1 MRTVNGPRRRPP
13 TAGRAM
19 RGMTLIEVLVAIVI
33 FAIGLLGIA
42 ALQVSGLRYTKAS
55 QSRAVAAMQADNI
68 IDRMRAN
75 PVGVNDGLYLD
86 LAAVADGSGLPD
98 CASAECTPAEM
109 ATYDWGWWLSE
120 TRQALGVKRD
130 DGAFNTDDTVRATIC
145 IDSTPDDGT
154 TGAWACDGTGDMLA
168 VKIEWLERTVER
180 AGKLTDTYSSTG
192 TASGVAGFVVN
203 RYVVRFLP

>member
-1 MRTVNGPRRRPP
+1 MHAVNCRRRHSTLP
-13 TAGRAM
+13 RAA
-19 RGMTLIEVLVAIVI
+19 RGMTLIEVLIAIVI

-42 ALQVSGLRYTKAS
+42 SLQVSGLRYTKAS
-55 QSRAVAAMQADNI
+55 QARATAAIQAENL

-75 PVGVNDGLYLD
+75 PIGVNNGLYFNLEQ
-86 LAAVADGSGLPD
+86 VADPSGLPP
-98 CASAECTPAEM
+98 CAGADCTPEQI

-130 DGAFNTDDTVRATIC
+130 DGAFNSDSSVRATVC

-154 TGAWACDGTGDMLA
+154 VGAWACDDIGNMLA

-180 AGKLTDTYSSTG
+180 SGKVADDYSASG
-192 TASGVAGFVVN
+192 TASGLDGYVVN
-203 RYVVRFLP
+203 RFVVRFLP